1 MAFEPRPRLGP
12 ASSGLALSAPPAVS
26 GGRPGSCDRATPG
39 AAAVVAAGTPAAAVR
54 RVAEHRGDF
63 RPRSGQPQKTREL
76 LVSEEGAARFRA
88 LGP

>member
-1 MAFEPRPRLGP
+1 M
-12 ASSGLALSAPPAVS
+12 
-26 GGRPGSCDRATPG
+26 
-39 AAAVVAAGTPAAAVR
+39 VAAGTPAAAVR

-76 LVSEEGAARFRA
+76 LMSEEGAARFRA